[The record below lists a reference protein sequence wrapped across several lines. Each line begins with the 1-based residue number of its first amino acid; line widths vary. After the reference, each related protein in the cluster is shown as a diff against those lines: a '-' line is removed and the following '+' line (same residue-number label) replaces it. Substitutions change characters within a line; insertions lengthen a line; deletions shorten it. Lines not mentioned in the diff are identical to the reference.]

1 MGADIK
7 RLEHKIFDGYQF
19 YYNVMRKTIVQ
30 FLDIFNDI
38 KIGRY
43 DTETGQ
49 LLSFIKIPLKFAPKS
64 KNWYWQEKIDANGQ
78 RIRDKVLP
86 IIGVYLVDTE
96 IDRGRI
102 VNKLHSSATNFHER
116 IGNRRYIKERFVNPI
131 PYNFTF
137 QVQILAEYMVDII
150 QITEQ
155 ILPYFTPNLNIQIQI
170 PELDID
176 GKIIEELDLKVI
188 YNGSNKD
195 DPVSMAPDE
204 LRYLRWNLDFTVEG
218 YLFQPKFD
226 YPIIR
231 ETYTEFIIG
240 SLQESNNICDTPV
253 IPSGS
258 CVTLNTIGLSAEKFP
273 LNVTNEE
280 VSGSL
285 YDSDLKLLY
294 NYEQKEN
301 I

>member
-1 MGADIK
+1 MGANI
-7 RLEHKIFDGYQF
+7 RRHEHKIFDGYQ
-19 YYNVMRKTIVQ
+19 YYYQVMRKIIVQ

-49 LLSFIKIPLKFAPKS
+49 LLSFVKVPLKFAPKS
-64 KNWYWQEKIDANGQ
+64 KNWYWVEKIDSSGQ

-86 IIGVYLVDTE
+86 IIGVYMVDAE
-96 IDRGRI
+96 IDSGRI
-102 VNKLHSSATNFHER
+102 VNKLHSSTTGFHER
-116 IGNRRYIKERFVNPI
+116 AGDRRLLKERFVNPV

-137 QVQILAEYMVDII
+137 QVQILAEYMVDIV

-155 ILPYFTPNLNIQIQI
+155 VFPYFTPNLNIKIQI

-176 GKIIEELDLKVI
+176 GKTVEELDLKVI

-195 DPVSMAPDE
+195 DPITMGPDE

-226 YPIIR
+226 YPVIK
-231 ETYTEFIIG
+231 EAYTEFIIG
-240 SLQESNNICDTPV
+240 SLKEPDNICEPLST
-253 IPSGS
+253 PSGGV
-258 CVTLNTIGLSAEKFP
+258 VTLLNTGVSAEKFP
-273 LNVTNEE
+273 LDTTTNEL
-280 VSGSL
+280 SGSL
-285 YDSDLKLLY
+285 YDDDLKLLY
-294 NYEQKEN
+294 TYESDEDL
-301 I
+301 